1 MLGGE
6 IQVRRRNSRV
16 TRSKNEAIFLTM
28 VVLRPDWG
36 TAELVVLYAN
46 VNKVI
51 FKKKLQFI

>member
-36 TAELVVLYAN
+36 TAALVVLYAN